1 MRKSNRVWRNHIEK
15 QECKH
20 LIRASVCLF
29 VGALEKLPP
38 PQVLL
43 LSIHP
48 LQAYIQTSCL
58 WKGRHL
64 FCQASFLP
72 IWGHLSSA
80 PYIKLKVCIKDSNL
94 SPSCSHVLNLVHI
107 LVHTPWKTSFVYYED
122 YIVLICCN
130 VSVFEVV
137 SCNPRGVFRSCSS
150 LGSEDFK

>member
-1 MRKSNRVWRNHIEK
+1 V
-15 QECKH
+15 Q
-20 LIRASVCLF
+20 ASYKGICSSVRLF

-80 PYIKLKVCIKDSNL
+80 PYINLKVCIKDSSL
-94 SPSCSHVLNLVHI
+94 SPSCSYVLNLVHI
-107 LVHTPWKTSFVYYED
+107 LCSYSSRKTTFVYYED
-122 YIVLICCN
+122 YIVLIWCN
-130 VSVFEVV
+130 ISVFEVV
-137 SCNPRGVFRSCSS
+137 SCKPRGVFRSCSS
-150 LGSEDFK
+150 LGAEDFK